1 MKKLFKLRLSK
12 VDEVRQFVDLAS
24 SVDGEVMLKSGRWC
38 INGKSILGVFSLD
51 LSSDIDC
58 EVEASEDS
66 LTVLEEGL
74 RKLKLI

>member
-24 SVDGEVMLKSGRWC
+24 SVDGEVILKSGRWC

>member
-24 SVDGEVMLKSGRWC
+24 FVDGEVMLKSGRWC

-66 LTVLEEGL
+66 LTALEEGL

>member
-12 VDEVRQFVDLAS
+12 ADEVRQFVDLAS